1 MRLMLVLLLATPP
14 PSSERRGNP
23 LRPLMPWLRFPL
35 RPPLAHSHF
44 PSPFTTTTTT
54 TTTLPPPP
62 PPPPLHP
69 APIFFFP
76 FPQCVCVLPQ
86 CSVGGEGC
94 TQLLP
99 PKAKRLE
106 SFKQEKPTTRSRRR
120 NQPKIPSNKW
130 QKVATGLRLDDALI
144 PSINR

>member
-44 PSPFTTTTTT
+44 PSPFTTT
-54 TTTLPPPP
+54 LPPPPP

-69 APIFFFP
+69 APIFFSHFP
-76 FPQCVCVLPQ
+76 NACVCCLSAPLAARGAHS
-86 CSVGGEGC
+86 CCHRKPRGW
-94 TQLLP
+94 
-99 PKAKRLE
+99 KA
-106 SFKQEKPTTRSRRR
+106 
-120 NQPKIPSNKW
+120 SNKRSQQPEAEGEISQKSHPISGKKW
-130 QKVATGLRLDDALI
+130 QRGSDWTTLSSHR
-144 PSINR
+144 